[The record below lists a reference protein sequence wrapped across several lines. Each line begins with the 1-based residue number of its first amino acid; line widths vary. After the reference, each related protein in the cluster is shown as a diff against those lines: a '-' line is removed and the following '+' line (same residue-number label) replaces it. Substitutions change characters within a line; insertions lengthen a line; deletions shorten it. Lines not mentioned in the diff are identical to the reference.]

1 MQNSQIFS
9 DSVDR
14 LMFQSVKL
22 KVSWTAKNRIIFN
35 LKRNRNPSKLND
47 KLKRIKTCIN
57 RGKSG
62 ITWPRIK
69 NHSKTRKNPV
79 AAFEKTWLHNVRVWD
94 THNICTQIQQKV
106 HKKPVNIFR
115 NHLDTDTP
123 QSYIYACLYITF
135 VAENFHYGMSIC
147 ITAAADLFSSPPP
160 IDRHL
165 TTFKMNQKSGRRGKV
180 KPIFPLGKL
189 DFLWQ
194 QQPCGNRVY
203 IRWDGRDPERANP
216 RTQIVQWSNFGQ
228 VISRDLFSV
237 ETHRERQRGE
247 RAFVYVIFV
256 YIYDECWYIAK
267 AVGSGVGLRI
277 RSVCFGLAT
286 LPDRHS
292 HTPAIERVCVC
303 VGSN

>member
-79 AAFEKTWLHNVRVWD
+79 AAFEKTWLHNVLVWD

-180 KPIFPLGKL
+180 KPIFP
-189 DFLWQ
+189 WENWTS
-194 QQPCGNRVY
+194 CGNNNRAETVC
-203 IRWDGRDPERANP
+203 IFDGMVGIPSA
-216 RTQIVQWSNFGQ
+216 RT
-228 VISRDLFSV
+228 
-237 ETHRERQRGE
+237 RERRSFSDLILAKLFLE
-247 RAFVYVIFV
+247 IYFRSKRTESDREESEPSYMLYS
-256 YIYDECWYIAK
+256 YIYMMS
-267 AVGSGVGLRI
+267 VGI
-277 RSVCFGLAT
+277 
-286 LPDRHS
+286 
-292 HTPAIERVCVC
+292 
-303 VGSN
+303 